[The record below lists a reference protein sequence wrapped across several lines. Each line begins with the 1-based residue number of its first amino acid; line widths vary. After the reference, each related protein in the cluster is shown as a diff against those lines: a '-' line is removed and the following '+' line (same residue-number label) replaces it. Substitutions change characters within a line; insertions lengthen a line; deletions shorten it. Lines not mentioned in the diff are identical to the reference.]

1 MAKGKYKTSLK
12 RNNAFFLSFDGQKLA
27 NAIERAGGNIK
38 PALERATKKSLP
50 IVHKEFDKF
59 SSQHEYS
66 GKMHESLIEP
76 SETPIIWGKKAKTKM
91 KGFNK
96 SGKKG
101 FAGTKAVTVG
111 EEDCMYYEYGF
122 DVKQDGVR
130 ALYLDLG
137 TPKRTPQR
145 GPDYRGQIKPTFF
158 IYYTVEN
165 NMQRIH
171 DIQINE
177 LTKILGDLQK

>member
-12 RNNAFFLSFDGQKLA
+12 RQNAFFLSFDGQKLA
-27 NAIERAGGNIK
+27 NAIEKAGGNLK

-50 IVHKEFDKF
+50 IVHKDFDKF
-59 SSQHEYS
+59 ASQHEYS
-66 GKMHESLIEP
+66 GEMHDSLIQP
-76 SETPIIWGKKAKTKM
+76 SETEFIWGKKAKTKM

-101 FAGTKAVTVG
+101 FAGAKREVVS
-111 EEDCMYYEYGF
+111 EEDCLYYEFGF
-122 DVKQDGVR
+122 EVKEGGMP

-137 TPKRTPQR
+137 TPKRTPTK
-145 GPDYRGQIKPTFF
+145 GPTYRGQIKPTYF

-171 DIQINE
+171 DIQMKE
-177 LTKILGDLQK
+177 LTKVLEELKK